1 MIVTIHLSAG
11 FSPPSGML
19 QPGGYQIPPPQ
30 NLYSGV
36 GGHQPSSGPS
46 QLQQGMTKCAHTLS
60 CTAMLFVSKLTVI
73 FFWLTFTT
81 RSIHEGPFYFFFISD
96 HLSMHVPCSNNKMSK
111 EIETCDWKAISYTY
125 DNLLFFCRIC
135 STFWYAAS
143 RWIPDSFST
152 LVQWISFTIYPISSS
167 TR

>member
-1 MIVTIHLSAG
+1 MNISCGQCCYFKLLVIFPHISPHVERPALICIYIITVSPKVHCMIVTIHLSAG

-30 NLYSGV
+30 HLYSGV

-111 EIETCDWKAISYTY
+111 EIETSD
-125 DNLLFFCRIC
+125 
-135 STFWYAAS
+135 
-143 RWIPDSFST
+143 
-152 LVQWISFTIYPISSS
+152 
-167 TR
+167 